1 MSLEGEGNTGLSRH
15 ICETE
20 TGHTESENLSM
31 RGHSVF
37 EYREVSAVPV
47 KQAGRPGKVCDHKPE
62 GTKGV
67 GLRSGGKLAGIA
79 TEP

>member
-1 MSLEGEGNTGLSRH
+1 MGHSRYISKTGASP
-15 ICETE
+15 
-20 TGHTESENLSM
+20 TESENLSM
-31 RGHSVF
+31 RGHSMF